1 MRSVQVSKP
10 KGSLEMVEK
19 EIPEHSS
26 HEVRI
31 KVNPHVNITLVR
43 FLALSVYLYIQLK
56 KDGWM
61 VKKER
66 YDYSYPK

>member
-19 EIPEHSS
+19 EIPEPGS

-43 FLALSVYLYIQLK
+43 FLALSVYLYVSHDHML
-56 KDGWM
+56 GLVRWM
-61 VKKER
+61 LR
-66 YDYSYPK
+66 